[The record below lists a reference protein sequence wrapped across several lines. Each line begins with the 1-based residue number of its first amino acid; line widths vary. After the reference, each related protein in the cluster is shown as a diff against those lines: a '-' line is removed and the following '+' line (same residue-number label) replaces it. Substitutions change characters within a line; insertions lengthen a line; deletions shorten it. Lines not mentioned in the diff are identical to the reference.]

1 MATIQASVCAIL
13 KPVAAGALLAVA
25 AGALAQGYPSKQV
38 RILTSA
44 PSGPYD
50 VMLRAI
56 STPLQASLG
65 QAIVI
70 DNRVGANYVPL
81 AEACARAAPDGYTL
95 CTADLNANVLNLHT
109 FSKLPFAMKD
119 FTPIVHFGYLYS
131 ALIVNP
137 SVPANSLKEL
147 LALAKAKPDGVNFGT
162 AGPGSTASIYVEYWK
177 KTGVASFQNVG
188 YKSFPQAMQ
197 AVIAGEVQAT
207 TFALGGAMAQ
217 ARGGRVK
224 AIAIVGHTRSK
235 LAPDVPTL
243 EEAGMDLTLT
253 NFGGMLGPA
262 GLSRDVVMRWNG
274 EFRKLLANP
283 EIRQKAFEN
292 QGFEQQPPSGGT
304 PEEFAA
310 YLQAEDAKIARVVK
324 LIGLRL
330 D

>member
-1 MATIQASVCAIL
+1 MASPRLKSV
-13 KPVAAGALLAVA
+13 VAVALLAA
-25 AGALAQGYPSKQV
+25 ASAAVSQSYPSKQV
-38 RILTSA
+38 RILSSA
-44 PSGPYD
+44 PAGPYD

-56 STPLQASLG
+56 SPALQASLG
-65 QAIVI
+65 HAVVI

-81 AEACARAAPDGYTL
+81 GEACARAAPDGYTL

-109 FSKLPFAMKD
+109 FAKLPFAMKD

-131 ALIVNP
+131 ALIVHP
-137 SVPANSLKEL
+137 SVPASSLKEL
-147 LALAKAKPDGVNFGT
+147 LALARAKPNGINF
-162 AGPGSTASIYVEYWK
+162 AAPGPGSTASIYVEYWK

-188 YKSFPQAMQ
+188 YKSFVQALN
-197 AVIAGEVQAT
+197 AVVAGEVHAS

-217 ARGGRVK
+217 ARAGKVK
-224 AIAIVGHTRSK
+224 ALAVVGLGRSK
-235 LAPDVPTL
+235 LAPDVPTFS
-243 EEAGMDLTLT
+243 EAGMDLTLT

-262 GLSRDVVMRWNG
+262 GISRDVVMRWNG

-283 EIRQKAFEN
+283 EMRQKAFEN

-310 YLQAEDAKIARVVK
+310 FLSAENEKIAKVVK